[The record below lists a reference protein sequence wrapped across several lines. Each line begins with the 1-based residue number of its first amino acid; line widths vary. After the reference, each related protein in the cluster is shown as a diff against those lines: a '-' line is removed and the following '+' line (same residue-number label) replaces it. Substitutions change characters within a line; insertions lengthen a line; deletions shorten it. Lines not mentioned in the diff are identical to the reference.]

1 MQIEALIKL
10 AASGALQALEEQW
23 LALLDLESTTPDTML
38 ELMPVLEGLVEGGRP
53 TEAATLAWTAIEM
66 LKDRFGAA
74 AMLKA
79 AGSVALLLKDSEEL
93 RAQVTELYRQA
104 YAQHPGLEPLIEEAG
119 LAGERPVRRA
129 LRALDVCLSVEAG
142 TFLVSRHDGSAA
154 QTVAVDTDT
163 RRFRVR
169 SRGREREFGPLE
181 LADHYV
187 PVDQDDFRVLRDY
200 RPQRLTELLE
210 QEPARMVISILRAQG
225 RMIDSDALEDMLCPS
240 LIEPAR
246 WKKWWTK
253 ARAVLKRSP
262 HVQIE
267 GRGPYYLTYREV
279 ARTLEQETREQFA
292 KLADP
297 QEQLAA
303 VKAYLRECRLRK
315 QTPQSELLTRLAD
328 DLGRRARRQEAR
340 SGGTA
345 FALAT
350 RLVQRR
356 VERELGRQE
365 GEAAAL
371 RLLASAA
378 DPTALVRDLEVEGLW
393 LPACACLEQ
402 AWPDR
407 RAELLAE
414 LLPVAP
420 LKACNYL
427 AGRLAKAGY
436 PAEQFDAL
444 VQKIMADPIRHN
456 GALLWLWDGPEQE
469 QVQPGRL
476 ITLLTRI
483 LNVLGEFK
491 RSETITRDQA
501 KRIAGNTRSVLG
513 ARKCQ
518 RFCACLEEIEPGV
531 ASALHTQI
539 ARLDNLGRAVREDLL
554 KLIRQRFP
562 PSEVVPAIPPWADER
577 VLWTTAEGLLR
588 KQAEIDELVNV
599 KMKENARRIGEAAA
613 HGDLSD
619 NAEYKFALEE
629 RDLLR
634 SRLAQMQEQ
643 IGMARALESKDV
655 PTDHIG
661 PGSRVTFR
669 HTESGTCV
677 EIVFLGPFEADAA
690 RHIYNY
696 KAPFAQGVMGLRV
709 GDQAELT
716 VVEPAGRYEVAAI
729 EDALAQR

>member
-1 MQIEALIKL
+1 MQTHSLIKL
-10 AASGALQALEEQW
+10 AAGGALQALEEQW

-38 ELMPVLEGLVEGGRP
+38 ELMPVFECLIERGHP

-74 AMLKA
+74 QMLQA
-79 AGSVALLLKDSEEL
+79 AGAVLLLLKDSQEL

-104 YAQHPGLEPLIEEAG
+104 HAQYPAFEGLIEEAG
-119 LAGERPVRRA
+119 LAGKHPVRRA
-129 LRALDVCLSVEAG
+129 LRTLDVCLSVEAG
-142 TFLVSRHDGSAA
+142 TFLVSRDDGSAA
-154 QTVAVDTDT
+154 QAVAVDADT

-169 SRGREREFGPLE
+169 SRGREREFGPVE
-181 LADHYV
+181 LADHYL

-200 RPQRLTELLE
+200 RPQRLAELLE

-225 RMIDSDALEDMLCPS
+225 KMIDSDALEDMLCPS
-240 LIEPAR
+240 LIEPGR

-253 ARAVLKRSP
+253 ARAVLRRSP
-262 HVQIE
+262 HVEIE
-267 GRGPYYLTYREV
+267 GRGPYYLTYRAV
-279 ARTLEQETREQFA
+279 ARTLEQETRGHFA

-315 QTPQSELLTRLAD
+315 QEPQSELLTRLAD
-328 DLGRRARRQEAR
+328 DLDARARRQEAR
-340 SGGTA
+340 DGGTA
-345 FALAT
+345 FAFAT

-356 VERELGRQE
+356 VQRELGREE
-365 GEAAAL
+365 GEAAAVG
-371 RLLASAA
+371 LLASAA
-378 DPTALVRDLEVEGLW
+378 DPTALVRNVEAEELW
-393 LPACACLEQ
+393 LPACACLEK

-427 AGRLAKAGY
+427 AGRLAELGY

-444 VQKIMADPIRHN
+444 VQKIMADPIRYN
-456 GALLWLWDGPEQE
+456 GALLWFWDGPEQE
-469 QVQPGRL
+469 QVRPGRL
-476 ITLLTRI
+476 ITLLTRM
-483 LNVLGEFK
+483 LNVLGELK
-491 RSETITRDQA
+491 RSDAISRNQARQITGQ
-501 KRIAGNTRSVLG
+501 TRSVLG
-513 ARKCQ
+513 ARKCE

-531 ASALHTQI
+531 ASALSTQI
-539 ARLDNLGRAVREDLL
+539 SRLDNLGRAVREDLL

-562 PSEVVPAIPPWADER
+562 PSEVARTIEPWADQS

-588 KQAEIDELVNV
+588 KQADIDELVNV

-634 SRLAQMQEQ
+634 SRLAQMQQQ
-643 IGMARALESKDV
+643 IGMARVLKAKDV
-655 PTDHIG
+655 PTEHIG
-661 PGSRVTFR
+661 LGSRVTFR
-669 HTESGTCV
+669 HAESGTCV
-677 EIVFLGPFEADAA
+677 EMVFLGPFEADVA

-696 KAPFAQGVMGLRV
+696 KAPLAQAVMGLSV

-716 VVEPAGRYEVAAI
+716 VVEPAGRYEVAAL
-729 EDALAQR
+729 ENALARR